1 MTRPGDGDV
10 FSASG
15 AQATQRPVVARLK
28 KRADFLAAAKGRRE
42 HQRCFVLQAR
52 PRGEAAPTTQDNPV
66 SLDNAPRFGF
76 TVTKKVGNSVIRN
89 RIRRRL
95 REAVRLTELSLAKP
109 NHDYVLIA
117 RIEALTAPFED
128 MRGEIFRA
136 LTRIHQTKSRQT
148 NIHQAGPDRR
158 PPAVPAADRKQ
169 DH

>member
-1 MTRPGDGDV
+1 MTRPGDGEI
-10 FSASG
+10 SSPSE
-15 AQATQRPVVARLK
+15 AQVSLRKVARPTVARLK
-28 KRADFLAAAKGRRE
+28 KRADFVAAAKGRRE

-52 PRGEAAPTTQDNPV
+52 PRAEAADPATPQDRAIC
-66 SLDNAPRFGF
+66 APRFGF

-95 REAVRLTELSLAKP
+95 REAVRLTDVSLP
-109 NHDYVLIA
+109 QPGHDYVLIA

-136 LTRIHQTKSRQT
+136 LSKIHQTKTRQT
-148 NIHQAGPDRR
+148 GPDRR
-158 PPAVPAADRKQ
+158 SPAVPAVDRKQ

>member
-1 MTRPGDGDV
+1 MTRPGDGEI
-10 FSASG
+10 FSASE
-15 AQATQRPVVARLK
+15 AQASQRPVVARLK

-52 PRGEAAPTTQDNPV
+52 PRGEAADAEAGGDLMITD
-66 SLDNAPRFGF
+66 APRFGF

-95 REAVRLTELSLAKP
+95 REAVRLTELSLTKP

-128 MRGEIFRA
+128 MRGEILRA

-148 NIHQAGPDRR
+148 KTHQAGPDRR